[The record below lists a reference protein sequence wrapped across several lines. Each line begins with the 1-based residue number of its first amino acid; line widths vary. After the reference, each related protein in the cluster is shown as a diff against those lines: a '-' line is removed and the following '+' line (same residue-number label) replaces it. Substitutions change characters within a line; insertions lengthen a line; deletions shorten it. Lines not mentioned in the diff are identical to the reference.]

1 MPPWKR
7 GKNAPA
13 ASGRDGFD
21 ALPDGVLEHILGFL
35 PAPEAVGT
43 CVLARRWRHLW
54 KSATGLRIRC
64 TGDDSSDEEE
74 VEWAGLMKRQG
85 FVDHLMGLRGRAPL
99 ESFELVFCRF
109 HYDEDMDCLNRWVE
123 HAVKCQVRMLRI
135 ENIDQHHFGQLEDQP
150 LVSPYLARLE
160 IVGLALE
167 TNFNDL
173 SSCPSLEH
181 LEITDCNFF
190 SAQKISS
197 QSLKHLIVSNSIL
210 GSHKVA
216 VHFCVPSLVSLH
228 LEGHFSKAP
237 VFRSM
242 PSLEDAFVRVAHR
255 HTENLALVFVPITFT
270 FNMEMKHCPT
280 FRKLKSLLLNDFWCV
295 PPDFHALTW
304 MLKHSPVLQKLT
316 LQLSE
321 GPQHKL
327 GIKGRRN
334 PSEISAAI
342 LGNLKIVEV
351 KCEVVDERVF
361 KILKFL
367 ATLGI
372 RFSLEDV
379 DISEENLEP

>member
-1 MPPWKR
+1 
-7 GKNAPA
+7 
-13 ASGRDGFD
+13 
-21 ALPDGVLEHILGFL
+21 
-35 PAPEAVGT
+35 
-43 CVLARRWRHLW
+43 
-54 KSATGLRIRC
+54 
-64 TGDDSSDEEE
+64 
-74 VEWAGLMKRQG
+74 
-85 FVDHLMGLRGRAPL
+85 
-99 ESFELVFCRF
+99 
-109 HYDEDMDCLNRWVE
+109 MDCLNRWVE
-123 HAVKCQVRMLRI
+123 YAVKCQVQMLRI

-150 LVSPYLARLE
+150 LVSPYLTRLE

-197 QSLKHLIVSNSIL
+197 QSLKRLIVSNSIL

-237 VFRSM
+237 VFWSM
-242 PSLEDAFVRVAHR
+242 SSLEDAFVRVAHR
-255 HTENLALVFVPITFT
+255 HSNCFENCYPCYRLTLHDENNKCVLLEDISEAENLALVFVPITFT

-295 PPDFHALTW
+295 PPDFHALTC

-342 LGNLKIVEV
+342 SGNLKIVEV

-361 KILKFL
+361 QILKFL

-372 RFSLEDV
+372 RKLTSNTLHMHETKNV
-379 DISEENLEP
+379 MIEILS